1 MATIAGQVGVAWG
14 LSATGISYTGSAT
27 VNSSGEDHTKEAD
40 SVEVKDNAGDVVG
53 VYYYNYRDTL
63 SLKCFPATADGS
75 VATDATTPEIG
86 SKVTLVAADG
96 DIAGD
101 WVATGVSKSRKTD
114 GIVEFDLSLTKWA
127 NMTLD

>member
-14 LSATGISYTGSAT
+14 LSTSGITYTGSG
-27 VNSSGEDHTKEAD
+27 VVLPSGEDHTKEAD
-40 SVEVKDNAGDVVG
+40 SVEVKNQAGDVVG

-63 SLKCFPATADGS
+63 SLKAFPATTDGS

-86 SKVTLVAADG
+86 SKVTLVAADT

-127 NMTLD
+127 NMTLS